1 METFSSTPGS
11 VRSWWMAL
19 AALTVL
25 GPWPGWNPF
34 WLLLLLVC
42 GGLLALARP
51 RGWQW
56 LPWLP
61 VALALAVVLTFPGGK
76 VDPSRLR
83 ADLDSYCNEMMAAA
97 GEVSSDPRLHRLLAA
112 SGEAFRPEM
121 PFEVLSKQATGQPGR
136 YMFLADDRNRLV
148 AWAGEQRA
156 FPHEL
161 RPLGDRRWGI
171 SWTAGTA
178 RLFLREPIHQEGRLV
193 GAVTVVEWTPLQ
205 ASSIWGMR
213 APGGGQL
220 RLGLSTNGTEMIKAS
235 GKPGI
240 EIPVAVVDAG
250 RGQDRKMVW
259 IPWLVLAVLALI
271 LEPTV
276 AWAAVLI
283 GTSAHVIAP
292 GPASQTALGISV
304 LVAAAA
310 VSRLCQRLPPWW
322 ARSLVAFTIGT
333 SMAAALL
340 GSRWELVS
348 WLPSHLLRPG
358 WGGVW
363 IVAISWVVVG
373 WPLRQS
379 KIAFTLAHRLALA
392 SGLAGLGLLLE
403 LARLPVELQRAVHVT
418 PQISLPRSDID
429 LSQIL
434 PIDPAGCRLDDLAPV
449 LARRWHLNHWH
460 TPSELL
466 VVDADGREIS
476 RWGDIRMAGDAA
488 QLMRVWD
495 LALPGAA
502 QVELWVATKPW
513 SLLHDW
519 RPGAASDAPWAGT
532 VWYAVLSRS
541 GTVDVTLHPQIRSL
555 EAATA
560 GDLFYSRGGWA
571 FIHVGDSRHL
581 ARVWREADWLVVA
594 LARPALP
601 SEWVVQGALAC
612 LWALI
617 GLFTIRP
624 PALRWGQQAT
634 FGGRL
639 RLLVTGGI
647 ILPLVILTLFLQQR
661 IRREEVRLEQAMG
674 FNAMRAAR
682 YTAIHLAGG
691 FAIDNELARWLSGQ
705 LGGEVVLFDGARV
718 VAVSRPD
725 LMAMGAL
732 PEVPAAKAFPHFQ
745 LGRNDPV
752 VLRHQGRLTAVGAVE
767 LQGRRLLMQVFPVD
781 PMQSGDAP
789 DAVDWLLT
797 GAVLAA
803 LLAMVLTSRVERRL
817 STSLRDL
824 VSLSRRLHRGEPI
837 GQVRQPDEKDL
848 AEVLSAV
855 QLMSEEVQ
863 QREQSLRHQEEL
875 LRITLA
881 TLVPAVMVLDQS
893 NQVRFANPSAEQLRQ
908 EHAPYLLDTILE
920 VAARSTQRGAPAI
933 ETTQPLPGE
942 ELTWRVGVADVPLP
956 DGSQG
961 LVAVVDDVT
970 DVVRIDRLQQLNQMA
985 RIVAHE
991 VKNPLTPIRLWMQE
1005 LEEAQR
1011 RSDPDLEAVLTDA
1024 CREISTQ
1031 VTRLQA
1037 TASSFSNLAA
1047 LERWQ
1052 PEPVDL
1058 GELAGETLQGF
1069 AVVERRGIEL
1079 QRQLP
1084 DPGTAVVT
1092 GDRQWLRRAFT
1103 NLVKNS
1109 IDALGDDEGKI
1120 SLRLCCKAD
1129 EPLVEI
1135 QIEDSA
1141 GGVPD
1146 EQLNDLFSPSFSTTT
1161 AGSGLGL
1168 ALVQQVVARCQG
1180 RVAASN
1186 GEHGLVVRIE
1196 LPRAS

>member
-1 METFSSTPGS
+1 METSTTTPDS
-11 VRSWWMAL
+11 ARSWWLAL

-25 GPWPGWNPF
+25 GPWPGWDPF
-34 WLLLLLVC
+34 WASLLLVC
-42 GGLLALARP
+42 CGLLALARP
-51 RGWQW
+51 RGLQW
-56 LPWLP
+56 LPWIP
-61 VALALAVVLTFPGGK
+61 VALALTFVLAFSAGK
-76 VDPSRLR
+76 ADSSRMR
-83 ADLDSYCNEMMAAA
+83 ADLDAYCNEMMAAA
-97 GEVSSDPRLHRLLAA
+97 SEVTGDPRLHRLLAA

-121 PFEVLSKQATGQPGR
+121 PFEVLAKQAAGQPGR
-136 YMFLADDRNRLV
+136 YLFLADDRNRLV

-156 FPHEL
+156 FPHDL

-205 ASSIWGMR
+205 ASSIWGMQ

-220 RLGLSTNGTEMIKAS
+220 RLGLGGGSEMIRAA
-235 GKPGI
+235 GKPGV
-240 EIPVAVVDAG
+240 EVPVAVIDAG
-250 RGQDRKMVW
+250 WGEDHQVIW

-271 LEPTV
+271 LEPGV
-276 AWAAVLI
+276 AWAVVLI
-283 GTSAHVIAP
+283 ATGAHVAAP
-292 GPASQTALGISV
+292 GAASQTALGISV

-322 ARSLVAFTIGT
+322 ARALVATTVGL

-340 GSRWELVS
+340 GSRWDLVS
-348 WLPSHLLRPG
+348 WLPSHLIRPG

-363 IVAISWVVVG
+363 IVAVSWVVMG
-373 WPLRQS
+373 WPSDKRTL
-379 KIAFTLAHRLALA
+379 TLAHRLALA

-403 LARLPVELQRAVHVT
+403 LARLPVELQRAVNVT
-418 PQISLPRSDID
+418 PQTSLPRRDID

-434 PIDPAGCRLDDLAPV
+434 PVESAGCRLDDLAPV
-449 LARRWHLNHWH
+449 LARRWRLDRWH

-476 RWGDIRMAGDAA
+476 RWGDIRIAGDAA
-488 QLMRVWD
+488 QLMRAWQ
-495 LALPGAA
+495 LALPDAA
-502 QVELWVATKPW
+502 QVELWVATRPW

-519 RPGAASDAPWAGT
+519 RTGAASDAPWGGT
-532 VWYAVLSRS
+532 VWYAVLTRS

-560 GDLFYSRGGWA
+560 GDLFYTRGGWT
-571 FIHVGDSRHL
+571 FIQVGDSRHL

-617 GLFTIRP
+617 GLSVIRP
-624 PALRWGQQAT
+624 PAVSWGQQAT

-639 RLLVTGGI
+639 RLLVTGGV

-661 IRREEVRLEQAMG
+661 IRREEVRLEQVMG

-725 LMAMGAL
+725 LMAMGVL

-767 LQGRRLLMQVFPVD
+767 LQGRRLLMQVFPAD
-781 PMQSGDAP
+781 PLQSGDAP

-837 GQVRQPDEKDL
+837 GQVRQPHEKDL
-848 AEVLSAV
+848 ADVLSAV

-881 TLVPAVMVLDQS
+881 TLVPAVMVLDQE
-893 NQVRFANPSAEQLRQ
+893 NRVRFANPSAEQLRQ
-908 EHAPYLLDTILE
+908 EHWPHLLERILE
-920 VAARSTQRGAPAI
+920 VAARSTQKGAPAI

-1011 RSDPDLEAVLTDA
+1011 RSDPDLESVLSDA
-1024 CREISTQ
+1024 CREISAQ
-1031 VTRLQA
+1031 VGRLQA

-1052 PEPVDL
+1052 PETVDL
-1058 GELAGETLQGF
+1058 VELAEEALQGY

-1079 QRQLP
+1079 QPQLP
-1084 DPGTAVVT
+1084 EPGTTVVI

-1103 NLVKNS
+1103 NLIKNS
-1109 IDALGDDEGKI
+1109 IDALGDEKGAI
-1120 SLRLCCKAD
+1120 SLRISRLEAD
-1129 EPLVEI
+1129 PIVVIEV
-1135 QIEDSA
+1135 EDSA

-1146 EQLNDLFSPSFSTTT
+1146 EQLNELFSPSFSTTT

-1180 RVAASN
+1180 RVSASN
-1186 GEHGLVVRIE
+1186 GEHGLMVRIE